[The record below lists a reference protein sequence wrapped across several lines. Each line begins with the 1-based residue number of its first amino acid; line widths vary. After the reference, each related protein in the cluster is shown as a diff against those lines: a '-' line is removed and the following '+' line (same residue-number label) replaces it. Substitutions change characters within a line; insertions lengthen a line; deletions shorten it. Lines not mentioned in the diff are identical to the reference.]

1 MRALL
6 IANSGDADAGYVGAR
21 FEDFDFEFRHLARE
35 YPAQWPTLD
44 GIDLVL
50 LLGSEWSVYWG
61 NAVKSVE
68 AESELIR
75 ETNRRGIP
83 LFGICYGAQIIASA
97 LGGSAERAKKCEIG
111 WHDVV
116 TTPTY
121 AVLAGLWLQWHCD
134 TFTPPVGAEVLAFSD
149 GGPQALRIGRSFATQ
164 FHPEANE
171 AIITRWMSGIGAAE
185 LAGQGIMPSAL
196 IEQTRSEIVR
206 SGQAAAKVVDWFLHN
221 VANTPMPKTD
231 GSSRR
236 KPK

>member
-21 FEDFDFEFRHLARE
+21 FADFDFEFRHLPRE

-50 LLGSEWSVYWG
+50 LLGSEWSVY
-61 NAVKSVE
+61 AVDNTKSVE
-68 AESELIR
+68 AERGLIG
-75 ETNRRGIP
+75 ETHRRGIP

-111 WHDVV
+111 WHEVV

-121 AVLAGLWLQWHCD
+121 AVLAGLWMQWHCD
-134 TFTPPVGAEVLAFSD
+134 TFTPPAGAEVLAFSD
-149 GGPQALRIGRSFATQ
+149 AGPQALRIGRTFATQ

-171 AIITRWMSGIGAAE
+171 AIITRWMGGSGAVE
-185 LAGQGIMPSAL
+185 LAAHGIMPSAL
-196 IEQTRSEIVR
+196 MEQTRTEVAR
-206 SGQAAAKVVDWFLHN
+206 SGAAAAQIVDWFLAT
-221 VANTPMPKTD
+221 VAQSKVETSGNKKK
-231 GSSRR
+231 GRN
-236 KPK
+236 